1 LHLHY
6 KNFRAFKRG
15 TRTRSSLRLD
25 VGLRPEP
32 V

>member
-1 LHLHY
+1 LHPHC

-15 TRTRSSLRLD
+15 TYTRSSLRLD
-25 VGLRPEP
+25 VGLRPEL